1 MQALQGLAIVLTLQ
15 SVGEAISRW
24 LHLPYPGPVI
34 GMVLLLVALR
44 WPAVQQRV
52 QTVARFLLGHL
63 SLLFVPVGV
72 GVVTQLGLVAEH
84 GLRLLVVIVASTWIG
99 LAVTALVLR
108 RLMRHTPTPGDRE

>member
-1 MQALQGLAIVLTLQ
+1 MQVLQGLAIVLTLQ
-15 SVGEAISRW
+15 SVGEALSRW

-44 WPAVQQRV
+44 WPAVQ
-52 QTVARFLLGHL
+52 
-63 SLLFVPVGV
+63 
-72 GVVTQLGLVAEH
+72 
-84 GLRLLVVIVASTWIG
+84 LLVVIVASTWIG